1 MTNKEVLKKVEE
13 TIINNTLDKIHL
25 ELFGLAVEY
34 EKSNKDIANGIYKSI
49 AVLDEFKNK
58 GE

>member
-1 MTNKEVLKKVEE
+1 MTNGEVLKKVEE
-13 TIINNTLDKIHL
+13 TITNNTLDKIHL

-34 EKSNKDIANGIYKSI
+34 ENRNKDIANGIYISI
-49 AVLDEFKNK
+49 AVLDEFKIK